1 MSAEAHPQ
9 PSEDSPDPPLSDWE
23 ADLQRARDE
32 RRTFAWQA
40 LVPQLLHPIKVAIIE
55 ALLCMERPLSASELT
70 KLFGED
76 DSQSYLSKVSY
87 HARGLEA
94 LGVLKVERTRPV
106 RGAVESFYVFAKH
119 WK

>member
-1 MSAEAHPQ
+1 MSAESHPQ

-23 ADLQRARDE
+23 ADLQRARE
-32 RRTFAWQA
+32 EQSAFAWQT
-40 LVPQLLHPIKVAIIE
+40 LIPHLLHPMKVAIIE
-55 ALLCMERPLSASELT
+55 AMLWMERPLSASELT

-87 HARGLEA
+87 HARGL
-94 LGVLKVERTRPV
+94 GRLKVLEVKRTRPV

-119 WK
+119 WA